1 MPLLIQIVEDDISQS
16 EPLRKLLIENDY
28 DVVVHASA
36 QEAMM
41 WLNAHTPHLVLL
53 DINLEEDNMGYRIM
67 PLCVKKNILT
77 IIMSSR
83 KNIPF
88 ELSSALHAGAV
99 QFLPKPFNP
108 YQLLMTIDNLF
119 ASTLP
124 LWRQNRKTE
133 QLLPIYD
140 KIYIDSE
147 RQELVDETVD
157 PPISIVLRPNQSKIL
172 SLFSIFGT
180 TILTRSDLVNNVWD
194 GQVSDSS
201 FYSEISRLNNTL
213 AQAGTAYRLINTRRS
228 TNPGIST
235 YEFKKE

>member
-16 EPLRKLLIENDY
+16 EPLRKLLVENEY

-36 QEAMM
+36 QEAIL
-41 WLNAHTPHLVLL
+41 WLNAHTPHLMLL

-180 TILTRSDLVNNVWD
+180 TILTRLDLVNNVWD

-213 AQAGTAYRLINTRRS
+213 AQEIGRGNV
-228 TNPGIST
+228 
-235 YEFKKE
+235 